1 MCALPIFTALPLRR
15 RFACFFCALQLLG
28 PRGLMPN
35 PKLGTVTMAVKEAV
49 SAAKKGQAEFRT
61 EKRGIV
67 MAGVGKASFP
77 AAQLKDNLRSFLLAV
92 NDAKPEGLKGAYM
105 RSATLSS
112 TMGVGVTLDMA
123 VVDPASPRFMEA
135 MPLSASAAGLAAAA
149 AGAGA
154 PAAAA
159 SASATA

>member
-1 MCALPIFTALPLRR
+1 
-15 RFACFFCALQLLG
+15 
-28 PRGLMPN
+28 MPN
-35 PKLGTVTMAVKEAV
+35 PKLGTVTMAIKEAV

-77 AAQLKDNLRSFLLAV
+77 AAQLRDNLRSFLLAV
-92 NDAKPEGLKGAYM
+92 NDAKPEGLKGTYM

-123 VVDPASPRFMEA
+123 VLDPASPRFMEP
-135 MPLSASAAGLAAAA
+135 MPVSAGASAVAAAA
-149 AGAGA
+149 AALAGPAPAGGAGT
-154 PAAAA
+154 AAAV
-159 SASATA
+159 SASA